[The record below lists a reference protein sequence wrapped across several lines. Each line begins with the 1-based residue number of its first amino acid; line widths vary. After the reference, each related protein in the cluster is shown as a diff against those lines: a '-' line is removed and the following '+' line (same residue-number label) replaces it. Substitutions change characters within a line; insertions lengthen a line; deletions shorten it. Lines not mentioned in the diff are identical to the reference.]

1 MPALRL
7 LRTRIWLAS
16 AMWVPVLAANL
27 VAVALGLA
35 MPRLDDAL
43 GNKPTLPLALSTV
56 EQTLGALAAGMI
68 TFTGIV
74 FSAVLVAAQ
83 IQTSSYSPR
92 LAARL
97 RRDRVVIAAL
107 ALPTATANYSLFA
120 LASLGREVNTSRVS
134 VAPALTAGVALA
146 LTFVT
151 FAVFVALVQRAL
163 DSTQIGGILRGLM
176 GRAYQVIEEVHP
188 PGGPGRA
195 GGPPT
200 AGEPQEEIVH
210 LGAPGVLASI
220 DRRALIDLAEETGGF
235 VDVVPMIGQ
244 YVAVGTVVLR
254 LHGAQRPPSD
264 GAARRVLVLARQ
276 RSMDQ
281 DPAFALRMLVDIAI
295 RALSPAVNDPT
306 TAVQTLDRIETLLVE
321 LHGRTT
327 GPALVA
333 DARGT
338 PRGRFPAPTWE
349 EYLDL
354 ALMEIRHYG
363 RSSAQVARRLRALH
377 DHLLAIVDES
387 ERARI
392 QLERRLLDEE
402 LLAGFPD
409 EQERA
414 ILRRP
419 DRLGLGSAR

>member
-1 MPALRL
+1 
-7 LRTRIWLAS
+7 
-16 AMWVPVLAANL
+16 MWVPVLAANL
-27 VAVALGLA
+27 VAVALGLL
-35 MPRLDDAL
+35 MPRIDDIIGEQPA
-43 GNKPTLPLALSTV
+43 LPLALSTV

-83 IQTSSYSPR
+83 IETSSYSPR

-107 ALPTATANYSLFA
+107 AVPTATASYSLFA
-120 LASLGREVNTSRVS
+120 LAALGREVDASGKS
-134 VAPALTAGVALA
+134 VAPALTVGVALVLA
-146 LTFVT
+146 FAT
-151 FAVFVALVQRAL
+151 FAVFVALVQRAF
-163 DSTQIGGILRGLM
+163 DSTQIGGILRGLT
-176 GRAYQVIEEVHP
+176 GRAYRVIDDVHP
-188 PGGPGRA
+188 RGGPA
-195 GGPPT
+195 GSGDDAAPP
-200 AGEPQEEIVH
+200 AGQPVEEITH
-210 LGAPGVLASI
+210 AAQPGVLASI
-220 DRRALIDLAEETGGF
+220 DRRGLVRLAEETGAY
-235 VDVVPMIGQ
+235 VEVVPMVGR
-244 YVAVGTVVLR
+244 YVAPGALALR
-254 LHGAQRPPSD
+254 LHGGQRPADPR
-264 GAARRVLVLARQ
+264 AAGRVLVLARQ
-276 RSMDQ
+276 RSIDQ

-333 DARGT
+333 DAHGT

-363 RSSAQVARRLRALH
+363 RGSAQVARRLRALH

-392 QLERRLLDEE
+392 ELERRLLDEE

-419 DRLGLGSAR
+419 DPLGLGSAP